1 MGADLIG
8 YIVKGPTRIK
18 DKKAKAV
25 LFAQSV
31 QLGAATHCGNCDVDF
46 DADPDDD
53 TCPECGTELLTFKTR
68 KEAAAFAMRYMKDWP
83 PDFRDVASRIDPDDP
98 TQVIVFAGEC
108 SWGEEPEGGGY
119 GYMKDILTTGLA
131 SFMGVR

>member
-8 YIVKGPTRIK
+8 YIVKGPVSIK
-18 DKKAKAV
+18 DKKAKAT

-31 QLGAATHCGNCDVDF
+31 RLGHATHCGNCDVDF
-46 DADPDDD
+46 DADPDDNM
-53 TCPECGTELLTFKTR
+53 CPECGAEILVFQTR

-98 TQVIVFAGEC
+98 TQVIVFAGEH